1 MCEGAIS
8 QVVLKSDPTNYGSP
22 ATFNVYVN
30 GSKVGS
36 NISMF
41 ILNQGWSYDPVL
53 KENSQ
58 RLNYSVWGDS
68 SGFDYFYNSS
78 GKHLRISIVPSN
90 EAAKNIISISSL
102 NENTTAT
109 LLENGG
115 VSFCLAPQPSEDYL
129 T

>member
-41 ILNQGWSYDPVL
+41 ILNQGWSYDRLL

-58 RLNYSVWGDS
+58 RLNYSVWEIVLVLII
-68 SGFDYFYNSS
+68 FT
-78 GKHLRISIVPSN
+78 IAQVSI
-90 EAAKNIISISSL
+90 
-102 NENTTAT
+102 
-109 LLENGG
+109 
-115 VSFCLAPQPSEDYL
+115 
-129 T
+129 